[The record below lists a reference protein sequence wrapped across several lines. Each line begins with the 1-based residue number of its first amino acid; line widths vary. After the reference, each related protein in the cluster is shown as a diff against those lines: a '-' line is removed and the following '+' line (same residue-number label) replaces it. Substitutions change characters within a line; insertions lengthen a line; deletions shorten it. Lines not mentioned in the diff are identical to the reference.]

1 MYMVTWSCPSNRDK
15 DVFRSDRQSN
25 VKGHQGDDIAQLT
38 QFMLHINGQ
47 FVVCPAD
54 GVSGPENS

>member
-1 MYMVTWSCPSNRDK
+1 MF
-15 DVFRSDRQSN
+15 FRSDRQSN
-25 VKGHQGDDIAQLT
+25 VKGHQGDDIAQL
-38 QFMLHINGQ
+38 MLHINGQ

>member
-1 MYMVTWSCPSNRDK
+1 MF
-15 DVFRSDRQSN
+15 FRSDRQSN

-47 FVVCPAD
+47 FVVVVAD
-54 GVSGPENS
+54 GLADLKTVDNHHGPQWRD

>member
-1 MYMVTWSCPSNRDK
+1 MF
-15 DVFRSDRQSN
+15 FRSDRQSN